1 MLNPSVIKEYIDN
14 INDENEL
21 TELSDF
27 IRRKQKEISDRKWEK
42 VERLFKEM
50 MEKAREI
57 NETGFDITLDG
68 DIIDIDDLGLEVL

>member
-1 MLNPSVIKEYIDN
+1 MLNSSVIKEYIDN